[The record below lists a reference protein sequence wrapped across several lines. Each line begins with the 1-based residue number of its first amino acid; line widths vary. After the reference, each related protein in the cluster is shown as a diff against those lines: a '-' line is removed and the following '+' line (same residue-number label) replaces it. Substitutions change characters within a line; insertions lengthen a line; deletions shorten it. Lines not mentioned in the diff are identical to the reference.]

1 MAADI
6 AVEPFQLLVSE
17 TEIGF
22 AHRQQIGALIGIAV
36 PAAESEI
43 GIEGGAFAIPALRI
57 HEHTVDQQRV
67 ALPFVPEACASSR
80 YIRAVAALEHH
91 RSEEHTS
98 ELQSIMRISYAVF
111 FLQKKNR

>member
-43 GIEGGAFAIPALRI
+43 GIEGGAFAIHALRI
-57 HEHTVDQQRV
+57 HEHTDDQQRV
-67 ALPFVPEACASSR
+67 ASPFLPEA
-80 YIRAVAALEHH
+80 YRAGEG
-91 RSEEHTS
+91 RGGK
-98 ELQSIMRISYAVF
+98 ELVSTVKFGGAEVQ
-111 FLQKKNR
+111 

>member
-80 YIRAVAALEHH
+80 YIRAVAALEHPD
-91 RSEEHTS
+91 RKSTRMNS
-98 ELQSIMRISYAVF
+98 SP
-111 FLQKKNR
+111 